1 MRKGIKIGIT
11 MMATIIL
18 VFTLCS
24 MGIAQKVTLRHWYMS
39 WGSGYDPVIKE
50 MAEDFGKAHPNIEVK
65 VDVVPWSEYVPKF
78 LTAVVGGAAPDTS
91 EGSSFQPLKF
101 AAMDEILPV
110 DDIIE
115 EWKAIGRL
123 EDLYTEN
130 HRNYLWQDHYWAL
143 PVHIDPRGL
152 LYREDLFAEA
162 GLTKPTDWSGF
173 LDAARKLTKGDMYG
187 YVTEM
192 SRGHGPQQEMLYLA
206 VQNAAYTLN
215 KEGRLVFDNPKMVE
229 VFEFIKKLRETMPP
243 GVLGYAGNEA
253 EMSFIEGKVAIY
265 KSPGCPSAR
274 LSKNHP
280 EFARNVGVLDTLTGP
295 AGIKAAAG
303 WTNPIMIYRQ
313 TKHPI
318 EAKMWVRWFIKNLDR
333 LYTSGDFAYP
343 CFKSLASLPFY
354 TEDRIRKEMLQK
366 AVPYARDY
374 TYPYHG
380 TPIIPIIEENYVWT
394 DGVLSMFV
402 ENKSPQEAVEWI
414 EQKIKELI
422 GL

>member
-1 MRKGIKIGIT
+1 
-11 MMATIIL
+11 
-18 VFTLCS
+18 
-24 MGIAQKVTLRHWYMS
+24 
-39 WGSGYDPVIKE
+39 
-50 MAEDFGKAHPNIEVK
+50 
-65 VDVVPWSEYVPKF
+65 
-78 LTAVVGGAAPDTS
+78 
-91 EGSSFQPLKF
+91 
-101 AAMDEILPV
+101 
-110 DDIIE
+110 
-115 EWKAIGRL
+115 
-123 EDLYTEN
+123 
-130 HRNYLWQDHYWAL
+130 
-143 PVHIDPRGL
+143 
-152 LYREDLFAEA
+152 
-162 GLTKPTDWSGF
+162 
-173 LDAARKLTKGDMYG
+173 MYG

-253 EMSFIEGKVAIY
+253 EMAFVEGKVAIY
-265 KSPGCPSAR
+265 KSSGCPSAR
-274 LSKNHP
+274 LSRDHP
-280 EFARNVGVLDTLTGP
+280 EFARKVGVLDTLTGP

-318 EAKMWVRWFIKNLDR
+318 EAKMWVRFFIKNLDR

-343 CFKSLASLPFY
+343 VFKSLASLPFY
-354 TEDRIRKEMLQK
+354 TEDRIRREMLQK

-402 ENKSPQEAVEWI
+402 EDKSPQEAVEWI